1 MYAPRYEQRNA
12 AITENW
18 KPRGVFFFLYSGG
31 DLSLDLWTKP
41 PFPKP
46 LKSPP
51 LCFVCMQNRFT
62 FSLHFISPRAI
73 SLWAVSLVDWIAVL
87 GE

>member
-31 DLSLDLWTKP
+31 DLSLDLWSS
-41 PFPKP
+41 
-46 LKSPP
+46 SPP
-51 LCFVCMQNRFT
+51 N
-62 FSLHFISPRAI
+62 P
-73 SLWAVSLVDWIAVL
+73 
-87 GE
+87 